1 MRKIIVVDDDP
12 GILDLVTEYLEQHNL
27 KILTVSEGLKV
38 VALAIK
44 EEPDLIIL
52 DIDLPDIDGFQVL
65 NKLKERPITAFIP
78 VIMLT
83 GNVSSDF
90 QVTGLVSGA
99 DDYVT
104 KPFDLNVLYAR
115 VLSALRHSLIST
127 RQKQDQ
133 FNLLYFL
140 IRSYSKRGYTCYTK
154 LIQEYPAKPGNWI
167 GYIPDLI
174 IEKKDKIRCF
184 NFETTQSLLEE
195 PLLDRLTS
203 MSDLAFSNSKYMEST
218 IIVRTKDNYK
228 IVDKIIK
235 ENGLKLTAKLIK
247 RHMTKN

>member
-12 GILDLVTEYLEQHNL
+12 GILDLVTEFFGQHHL
-27 KILTVSEGLKV
+27 KVITVSEGLKV
-38 VALAIK
+38 IALAIK

-52 DIDLPDIDGFQVL
+52 DINLPDIDGFQVL

-83 GNVSSDF
+83 GKSSTDS

-115 VLSALRHSLIST
+115 VLSALRHSLLST
-127 RQKQDQ
+127 RFKHDQ
-133 FNLLYFL
+133 FNLLHYL
-140 IRSYSKRGYTCYTK
+140 IRNYSKRGYACCTK
-154 LIQEYPAKPGNWI
+154 LIEQYPAKPSAWT

-195 PLLDRLTS
+195 PLIDRLTS
-203 MSDLAFSNSKYMEST
+203 MSDLAFSNSKRMELT
-218 IIVRTKDNYK
+218 VIVRTKDNYK
-228 IVDKIIK
+228 IIEKIIR
-235 ENGLKLTAKLIK
+235 ENGLNLKTKMIK
-247 RHMTKN
+247 KHMTRN